1 MREATRQRNGPVRK
15 ADRPRGAGAV
25 ARAHPPGPRA
35 VAVGPRAHA
44 RASEPSTPS
53 LEASPLLV
61 RVQYEGN
68 GPGGV
73 YRFVPA
79 AVARARGMMTRL
91 CAWRERNREPPSWWR
106 WNKEQKEV
114 WARRAWDQ
122 AMRERWRAV
131 VLLVK
136 AKLELVR
143 IGIST
148 VEKEFMAD
156 LILPNGETVNVAL
169 AKQLHAALSGGSMPM
184 LPMGDT

>member
-1 MREATRQRNGPVRK
+1 MTAAREATRGRNGPDRK

-25 ARAHPPGPRA
+25 ARAHPPSNKRGAHEGDRASRESCRDAAPRA

-79 AVARARGMMTRL
+79 VARARGMMTRL
-91 CAWRERNREPPSWWR
+91 FPYAVWHRGAMHVEHRYAADAARALLDRGVRLERLADGAPLAIVNGGFAVPASAPSPEDAPTAPPTRPRERP
-106 WNKEQKEV
+106 
-114 WARRAWDQ
+114 
-122 AMRERWRAV
+122 
-131 VLLVK
+131 
-136 AKLELVR
+136 
-143 IGIST
+143 
-148 VEKEFMAD
+148 
-156 LILPNGETVNVAL
+156 
-169 AKQLHAALSGGSMPM
+169 
-184 LPMGDT
+184 